1 VEGNS
6 VSVRNGAHLRNL
18 SHGRFGSARLWAF
31 RCSPGAACCAARS
44 RAGAPWRQP
53 PRNRHGPCLRYAI
66 LCKLRRHQR
75 GTNTLQQVSRD
86 HLASFTADSDARYAK
101 ELGNFRWCSRR
112 SFQAFPL
119 HGRYVAGYSPPA
131 GRRWRGERSG
141 SWSKV
146 RAHSKGQLLNSRC
159 FSRRPAAIPSGLSA
173 GRRPASSRPAG
184 SSRSRPW
191 SRTRPSASRRGP
203 GRRLLPAAAHSLR
216 FGRSIFFLQS
226 ARLVRASSLAG
237 SIATAFSRNVRASF
251 SLPASKSEYPRSFAS
266 S

>member
-1 VEGNS
+1 MPS
-6 VSVRNGAHLRNL
+6 
-18 SHGRFGSARLWAF
+18 
-31 RCSPGAACCAARS
+31 
-44 RAGAPWRQP
+44 GAPTPCSRYSVTTSPASRQITMRAT
-53 PRNRHGPCLRYAI
+53 PRNSATSVGVVAAAFKLFRYMGDTS
-66 LCKLRRHQR
+66 Q
-75 GTNTLQQVSRD
+75 D
-86 HLASFTADSDARYAK
+86 M
-101 ELGNFRWCSRR
+101 
-112 SFQAFPL
+112 
-119 HGRYVAGYSPPA
+119 RYVAGYSPPA

-184 SSRSRPW
+184 SSRSGPW
-191 SRTRPSASRRGP
+191 SRTRPCASRRGP
-203 GRRLLPAAAHSLR
+203 GCRLLPAAAHSLR

-237 SIATAFSRNVRASF
+237 SIATAFSKNVRASF